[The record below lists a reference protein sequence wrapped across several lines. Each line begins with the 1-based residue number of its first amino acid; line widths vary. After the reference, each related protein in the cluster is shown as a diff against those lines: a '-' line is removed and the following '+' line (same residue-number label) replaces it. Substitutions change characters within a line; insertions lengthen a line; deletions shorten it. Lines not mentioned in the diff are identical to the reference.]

1 MRESNPAV
9 ERALGGED
17 WAPIDPR
24 RLEGVLTR
32 RVFAYFVDFCII
44 GVVVLFAIIV
54 FFGVTILSFGILSPV
69 FGLLA
74 LIPAAYH
81 TVTIGLAGA
90 TWGQRMMG
98 LVVTDMALQ
107 PPSMLQALVQTVLFY
122 LTVPTTGG
130 LILLAVFFLPRR
142 RTLHDLLAGT
152 QILRRAPEG
161 GEILSART
169 SR

>member
-9 ERALGGED
+9 ARALGAEN

-44 GVVVLFAIIV
+44 GIVVLFAIIV

-81 TVTIGLAGA
+81 TLTIGLGGA

-98 LVVTDMALQ
+98 LIVTDMTLH
-107 PPSMLQALVQTVLFY
+107 PPTLLQALVQTILFY

-130 LILLAVFFLPRR
+130 LALLAVFFLPRR

-152 QILRRAPEG
+152 QILRRAPDG
-161 GEILSART
+161 GEIVSFRT

>member
-9 ERALGGED
+9 ARALGAED

-44 GVVVLFAIIV
+44 GIVVLFAIIV

-81 TVTIGLAGA
+81 TLTIGLGGA

-98 LVVTDMALQ
+98 LIVTDMTLH
-107 PPSMLQALVQTVLFY
+107 PPTLLQALVQTILFY

-130 LILLAVFFLPRR
+130 LALLAVFFLPRR

-152 QILRRAPEG
+152 QILRRAPDG
-161 GEILSART
+161 GEIVSFRT